1 MSLSWTG
8 VSLSPQPKPV
18 FCQFSVLLF
27 FEELFLLKS
36 MWVLLYERMQQR
48 SSDPLE
54 LELKVVLATWVL
66 GTDLGSSGR
75 EGSEYS

>member
-1 MSLSWTG
+1 
-8 VSLSPQPKPV
+8 
-18 FCQFSVLLF
+18 
-27 FEELFLLKS
+27 

-75 EGSEYS
+75 EGSEYSWLLSYLSSPSSLT